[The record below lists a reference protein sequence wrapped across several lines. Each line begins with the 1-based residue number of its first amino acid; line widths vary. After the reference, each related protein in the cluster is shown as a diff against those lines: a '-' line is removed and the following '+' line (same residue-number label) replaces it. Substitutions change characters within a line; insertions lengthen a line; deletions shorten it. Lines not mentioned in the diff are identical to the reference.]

1 MELRRRDILAGL
13 LCATARPLAARA
25 QTPAKTIAM
34 LGAASAAAWGPMVAS
49 FEERLR
55 ELGWIDGRTATLVY
69 RWAEG
74 DSSRYAPIAAELV
87 AMKADVIVTVGSAAA
102 TVMRATSTIPIV
114 LAAAVDPVASGFV
127 GSLAHPGGNVT
138 GLSLQ
143 SSEIGTKRLE
153 ILREAIPG
161 LKHLAV
167 MANANYPGSA
177 RESAAVQ
184 QAARKLGLAVDALD
198 IHRPDD
204 IAPAIGSVKGSATAL
219 YICTDSLVVT
229 NSLRINAAAHD
240 ANMATM
246 WGAREWIRAEG
257 GFMSYGPNESSQFRQ
272 AADYVDRILKGANPA
287 DLPVA
292 QPTKIDLAVNLKTAK
307 ALGLSIPET
316 FLLRADEVIE

>member
-13 LCATARPLAARA
+13 SCAAAWPLAARA
-25 QTPAKTIAM
+25 QSPAKTIAM
-34 LGAASAAAWGPMVAS
+34 LGAASPEAWGPMVAS

-55 ELGWIDGRTATLVY
+55 EIGWIDGRTVALVY

-74 DSSRYAPIAAELV
+74 DARRYAGIAAELV
-87 AMKADVIVTVGSAAA
+87 AMKVDVIVTVGSAAA
-102 TVMRATSTIPIV
+102 TVMRATGTIPIV
-114 LAAAVDPVASGFV
+114 LAAAVDPVTSGYV
-127 GSLAHPGGNVT
+127 QSLSHPGGNVT

-167 MANANYPGSA
+167 MANAGYPGSA
-177 RESAAVQ
+177 RESVAVQ
-184 QAARKLGLAVDALD
+184 EAAQRLGLTADALD
-198 IHRPDD
+198 IHRPED
-204 IAPAIGSVKGSATAL
+204 IAPAIASVKGHATAL

-229 NSLRINAAAHD
+229 NSPRINAAAHD
-240 ANMATM
+240 ASMATM
-246 WGAREWIRAEG
+246 WGAREWIRSEG
-257 GFMSYGPNESSQFRQ
+257 GFMSYGPNESGQFRQ
-272 AADYVDRILKGANPA
+272 AADYVDKILRGANPA

-307 ALGLSIPET
+307 ALGISIPET

>member
-1 MELRRRDILAGL
+1 LRRRDFMAGL
-13 LCATARPLAARA
+13 GGAVAWPLAARA
-25 QTPAKTIAM
+25 QAPGKTIGF
-34 LGAASAAAWGPMVAS
+34 LGAASATAWAPMVAS
-49 FEERLR
+49 FDERLR
-55 ELGWIDGRTATLVY
+55 ELGWIDGRNAAIVY

-74 DSSRYAPIAAELV
+74 DSGRYAGIAAELV
-87 AMKADVIVTVGSAAA
+87 QMKVDVIVTVGSAAA
-102 TVMRATSTIPIV
+102 TVMHATSTIPIV

-127 GSLAHPGGNVT
+127 QSLAHPGGNVT

-167 MANANYPGSA
+167 MANAGYPGSA

-184 QAARKLGLAVDALD
+184 EAARRLGLTADALD
-198 IHRPDD
+198 IHRAED
-204 IAPAIGSVKGSATAL
+204 IAPAIASAKGRATAL

-229 NSLRINAAAHD
+229 NSPRINAAAHE
-240 ANMATM
+240 AKLATM

-307 ALGLSIPET
+307 ALGLTIPET

>member
-1 MELRRRDILAGL
+1 
-13 LCATARPLAARA
+13 
-25 QTPAKTIAM
+25 M
-34 LGAASAAAWGPMVAS
+34 LGAATPAAWGPMVTS

-69 RWAEG
+69 LWAEG

-87 AMKADVIVTVGSAAA
+87 AMKVDVIVTAGSAAA

-127 GSLAHPGGNVT
+127 QSLAHPGGNVT

-161 LKHLAV
+161 LRHLAV
-167 MANANYPGSA
+167 VANAGYPGSA
-177 RESAAVQ
+177 RESAAVRD
-184 QAARKLGLAVDALD
+184 AARRLGMAADALD
-198 IHRPDD
+198 IHRPED
-204 IAPAIGSVKGSATAL
+204 IAPAIASVKGRATAL
-219 YICTDSLVVT
+219 YICTDALVVT
-229 NSLRINAAAHD
+229 NSLKINAAAHE
-240 ANMATM
+240 AELATM

-257 GFMSYGPNESSQFRQ
+257 GFMSYGPNESGQFRQ
-272 AADYVDRILKGANPA
+272 AADYVDKILKGANPA

-307 ALGLSIPET
+307 ALGISIPET

>member
-1 MELRRRDILAGL
+1 
-13 LCATARPLAARA
+13 
-25 QTPAKTIAM
+25 
-34 LGAASAAAWGPMVAS
+34 MVAS

-55 ELGWIDGRTATLVY
+55 ELGWIDGRTITLVY

-74 DSSRYAPIAAELV
+74 DSSRYAGIAAELV
-87 AMKADVIVTVGSAAA
+87 QMKVDVILTVGSAAA

-127 GSLAHPGGNVT
+127 QSLAHPGGNVT

-153 ILREAIPG
+153 ILREAIPD

-167 MANANYPGSA
+167 MANADYPGSA
-177 RESAAVQ
+177 RESATVQ
-184 QAARKLGLAVDALD
+184 DAARKLGLIADPLD
-198 IHRPDD
+198 IHRPED
-204 IAPAIGSVKGSATAL
+204 IAPAITTVKGHATAL
-219 YICTDSLVVT
+219 YVCTDSLVV
-229 NSLRINAAAHD
+229 SQAIKINAAAHN
-240 ANMATM
+240 AKLATM

-257 GFMSYGPNESSQFRQ
+257 GFLSYGPNESGQFRQ
-272 AADYVDRILKGANPA
+272 AADYVDKILKGANPA

-307 ALGLSIPET
+307 ALGIVVPET

>member
-13 LCATARPLAARA
+13 LCAAAWPLAARA
-25 QTPAKTIAM
+25 QTSAKTIAM
-34 LGAASAAAWGPMVAS
+34 LGAASPAAWGPMVES
-49 FEERLR
+49 FDERLR
-55 ELGWIDGRTATLVY
+55 ELGWIDRRTATLVY

-127 GSLAHPGGNVT
+127 QSLSHPGGNVT

-184 QAARKLGLAVDALD
+184 EAARKLGLAVDALD

-204 IAPAIGSVKGSATAL
+204 IAPSIASAKSRATAL

-240 ANMATM
+240 ANLATM
-246 WGAREWIRAEG
+246 WGAREWIRSQG
-257 GFMSYGPNESSQFRQ
+257 GLLSYGPNESSQFRQ
-272 AADYVDRILKGANPA
+272 AADYVDKILKGANPA

>member
-13 LCATARPLAARA
+13 LGAAAWPLAARA
-25 QTPAKTIAM
+25 EMPAKTIAM
-34 LGAASAAAWGPMVAS
+34 LGAASPAGWGPMVAS

-74 DSSRYAPIAAELV
+74 DSSRYAPIAAAFV
-87 AMKADVIVTVGSAAA
+87 QMKVDVIVTVGSAAA

-127 GSLAHPGGNVT
+127 QSLSHPGGNVT

-143 SSEIGTKRLE
+143 SSEIGSKRLE

-177 RESAAVQ
+177 RESTAVQ
-184 QAARKLGLAVDALD
+184 EAARKLGLTADALD
-198 IHRPDD
+198 IHRPED
-204 IAPAIGSVKGSATAL
+204 IAPAIASVKGSATAL
-219 YICTDSLVVT
+219 YVCTDSLVVT

-240 ANMATM
+240 ADMATM
-246 WGAREWIRAEG
+246 WGAREWIRSEG
-257 GFMSYGPNESSQFRQ
+257 GFIAYGPNESGQFKQ

-307 ALGLSIPET
+307 ALGIAMPET